1 MSSQA
6 KSEFINRE
14 LSWLEF
20 NDRVLQCAQ
29 DESLPLLERLK
40 FLAITGSN
48 LDEFFMVRVGGLQQL
63 VQKGKTK
70 KDPSGMRPREQL
82 DAVLKRS
89 AAMVSGQ
96 YSCYAALEKQL
107 AASGIMRLRAHELTG
122 EQSRHAEYMFVN
134 EFMPVLSPMVL
145 TSNPQP
151 PLLVN
156 RLLYVGVRLT
166 APSDSPGKKQSPAAA
181 ATKASVKRLPRI
193 ARTVILPIG
202 KGLSRFITMPS
213 DGGYCFMLIEDLVVM
228 FVSRFFPGETIA
240 ECASFRLTRNADMS
254 VREDDAHDLLSEME
268 AVIDA
273 RKRGDCVRLEIG
285 AETQATGALISSL
298 LSVLSVPDNALF
310 RASGPLDLSA
320 FMGLTGL
327 SGFDKLRY
335 KPWPPRLPPAV
346 KSAPSMLELVAKRD
360 VLLYHPYESFDPVV
374 RFIQEAAADP
384 TVVAIKQILYRTSK
398 KSPIV
403 AALASAA
410 QAGKYVTAI
419 VELKAR
425 FDEERNIE
433 WAKELED
440 AGAQIIYGVKGLK
453 THAKVCI
460 VIRREGNGLVR
471 YVHFGT
477 GNYNE
482 ITAGIYSDASYM
494 TCNED
499 LCADAS
505 SFFNSITGNSQPQN
519 YRTIEAAPIGMKGRI
534 LDLIEAETERCRQG
548 QKAYIRAKMNSLTH
562 PDIIGALYRASQ
574 AGVKIRLN
582 IRGICCLRPG
592 VSGQSENI
600 TVQSIVG
607 RFLEHARIL
616 CFANGGREK
625 VMICTADWMQRNL
638 DKRVELLVPVGEKE
652 SKERLMHVLDLCFK
666 DTKNSWELC
675 SDGSWKR
682 RSDAAATKEFDCH
695 AALYDECCE
704 KAEGAKRMKR
714 TAFEAHKPA
723 KRGK

>member
-1 MSSQA
+1 MRQPDMTSQA
-6 KSEFINRE
+6 KNEFINRE

-20 NDRVLQCAQ
+20 NDRVLQCAI

-63 VQKGKTK
+63 VKRGTTK

-89 AAMVSGQ
+89 AVMVSDQ
-96 YSCYAALEKQL
+96 YSCYAALERQL
-107 AASGIMRLRAHELTG
+107 ATYGIVRLKAHELTD
-122 EQSRHAEYMFVN
+122 EQSRHAEYVFEN
-134 EFMPVLSPMVL
+134 ELLPVLSPMVL
-145 TSNPQP
+145 TSYPQA
-151 PLLVN
+151 PLLAN
-156 RLLYVGVRLT
+156 RLLYVAVRLT
-166 APSDSPGKKQSPAAA
+166 APFDPLAPKQLPRAAA
-181 ATKASVKRLPRI
+181 KIPARRTSRI
-193 ARTVILPIG
+193 AIVPIARNQ
-202 KGLSRFITMPS
+202 SRFVTMPA
-213 DGGYCFMLIEDLVVM
+213 DGGYCFMLIEDIMAM
-228 FVSRFFPGETIA
+228 FASRFFPGETIT
-240 ECASFRLTRNADMS
+240 EYASFRMTRNADMS

-273 RKRGDCVRLEIG
+273 RKRGECVRLEMSG
-285 AETQATGALISSL
+285 QTSAAMASSL
-298 LSVLSVPDNALF
+298 TSALSAQQSAAF
-310 RASGPLDLSA
+310 RAEGPLDLSA
-320 FMGLTGL
+320 FMGLSGL

-335 KPWPPRLPPAV
+335 KPWPPRHPPLV
-346 KSAPSMLELVAKRD
+346 KSAASMLDLISRRD
-360 VLLYHPYESFDPVV
+360 ILLYHPYESFDPVL
-374 RFIQEAAADP
+374 RFIQESAADP
-384 TVVAIKQILYRTSK
+384 QVVAIKQILYRTSK

-460 VIRREGNGLVR
+460 VIRREGNGLRR
-471 YVHFGT
+471 YAHFGT

-482 ITAGIYSDASYM
+482 ITACLYSDASYM
-494 TCNED
+494 TCDED

-505 SFFNSITGNSQPQN
+505 SFFNSITGNSQPQS
-519 YRTIEAAPIGMKGRI
+519 YRKIEAAPIGMKGRI
-534 LDLIEAETERCRQG
+534 LDLIEAETERCREG

-562 PDIIGALYRASQ
+562 PDIINALYAASQ

-592 VSGQSENI
+592 VRGLSENI
-600 TVQSIVG
+600 TVKSVVG

-616 CFANGGREK
+616 CFANGGKEK

-638 DKRVELLVPVGEKE
+638 DKRVELLVPIGDKE
-652 SKERLMHVLDLCFK
+652 SKERLAHVLDLCFR
-666 DTKNSWELC
+666 DTKNSWNLT
-675 SDGSWKR
+675 SDGTWERPRNAGAK
-682 RSDAAATKEFDCH
+682 KELDCH
-695 AALYDECCE
+695 AALYEECCE
-704 KAEGAKRMKR
+704 KAEGAKRLRR
-714 TAFEAHKPA
+714 TAFEAHKPV

>member
-1 MSSQA
+1 MSSQT
-6 KSEFINRE
+6 KNEFINRE

-29 DESLPLLERLK
+29 NESLPLLERLK

-70 KDPSGMRPREQL
+70 KDPSGMRPKEQL
-82 DAVLKRS
+82 DAVLKRG
-89 AAMVSGQ
+89 AAMVSDQ
-96 YSCYAALEKQL
+96 YVCYAALETQL
-107 AASGIMRLRAHELTG
+107 AASGIIRLKPHELTG
-122 EQSRHAEYMFVN
+122 EQSKHAEYVFVN
-134 EFMPVLSPMVL
+134 ELMPVLSPMVL
-145 TSNPQP
+145 TSSPQP

-156 RLLYVGVRLT
+156 RLLYVGVRLI
-166 APSDSPGKKQSPAAA
+166 APSDPASE
-181 ATKASVKRLPRI
+181 KPASVKRTSRI
-193 ARTVILPIG
+193 AIIPIG
-202 KGLSRFITMPS
+202 RGLSRFITMPS
-213 DGGYCFMLIEDLVVM
+213 DGGYCFMLIEDLLAM
-228 FVSRFFPGETIA
+228 FASRFFPGETIA
-240 ECASFRLTRNADMS
+240 ECVSFRLTRNADMS

-285 AETQATGALISSL
+285 DQATGAIISSL
-298 LSVLSVPDNALF
+298 SSVLSVPDNALF
-310 RASGPLDLSA
+310 RAVGPLDLSA
-320 FMGLTGL
+320 FMGMTGL

-335 KPWPPRLPPAV
+335 KPWPPRHPPAI
-346 KSAPSMLELVAKRD
+346 KSAPSMLGLIAKRD
-360 VLLYHPYESFDPVV
+360 ILLYHPYESFDPVV
-374 RFIQEAAADP
+374 RFIQEAASDP
-384 TVVAIKQILYRTSK
+384 QVVAIKQILYRTSK
-398 KSPIV
+398 KSAIV
-403 AALASAA
+403 AALAQAA
-410 QAGKYVTAI
+410 SAGKYVTAI

-440 AGAQIIYGVKGLK
+440 AGVQIIYGVKGLK

-460 VIRREGNGLVR
+460 IIRREGNGLMR

-494 TCNED
+494 TCDED

-505 SFFNSITGNSQPQN
+505 SFFNSITGNSQPQS
-519 YRTIEAAPIGMKGRI
+519 YRRIEAAPIGMKGRI
-534 LDLIEAETERCRQG
+534 LDLIEAETERCREG
-548 QKAYIRAKMNSLTH
+548 QKASIRAKMNSLTH
-562 PDIIGALYRASQ
+562 PDIIAALYKASQ

-582 IRGICCLRPG
+582 VRGICCLRPG
-592 VSGQSENI
+592 VPGQSENI
-600 TVQSIVG
+600 TVKSIVG

-616 CFANGGREK
+616 CFANGGKEK

-638 DKRVELLVPVGEKE
+638 DKRVELMVPVDEKE
-652 SKERLMHVLDLCFK
+652 SRERLMHVLDLCFK
-666 DTKNSWELC
+666 DTKNSWDLR

-682 RSDAAATKEFDCH
+682 RSEAAAKKEFDCH
-695 AALYDECCE
+695 AALYDESCE
-704 KAEGAKRMKR
+704 KSDRAKRMKR
-714 TAFEAHKPA
+714 TVFETHKPT
-723 KRGK
+723 KKGK

>member
-1 MSSQA
+1 MPSQT

-29 DESLPLLERLK
+29 NESLPLLERLK

-63 VQKGKTK
+63 VQKGVTK
-70 KDPSGMRPREQL
+70 KDPSGMRPKEQL
-82 DAVLKRS
+82 EAVLKRS
-89 AAMVSGQ
+89 GKMVADQ
-96 YSCYAALEKQL
+96 YLCYAAIEKQL
-107 AASGIMRLRAHELTG
+107 AASGIMRLRPHELTG
-122 EQSRHAEYMFVN
+122 EQGRHAEYVF
-134 EFMPVLSPMVL
+134 ESELMPVLSPMVL
-145 TSNPQP
+145 ASGEP

-156 RLLYVGVRLT
+156 RLLYLCERLT
-166 APSDSPGKKQSPAAA
+166 APPDPKQPVPSGKISTFGHPAR
-181 ATKASVKRLPRI
+181 T
-193 ARTVILPIG
+193 ARTVIIPVG

-213 DGGYCFMLIEDLVVM
+213 DGGYCFMLIEDVIAM
-228 FVSRFFPGETIA
+228 FAHRFFPGETIA
-240 ECASFRLTRNADMS
+240 ECLPFRCTRNADMS

-273 RKRGDCVRLEIG
+273 RKRGDCVRLEVG
-285 AETQATGALISSL
+285 GQAGSAVTSSL
-298 LSVLSVPDNALF
+298 STVLSVPSGALF
-310 RASGPLDLSA
+310 GAAGPLDLSA
-320 FMGLTGL
+320 FMGLAGL

-335 KPWPPRLPPAV
+335 KPWPPRHPPAV
-346 KSAPSMLELVAKRD
+346 KSAPSMLGLIAKRD
-360 VLLYHPYESFDPVV
+360 ILLLHPYESFDPVV

-384 TVVAIKQILYRTSK
+384 QVVAIKQILYRTSK

-403 AALASAA
+403 AALAQAA
-410 QAGKYVTAI
+410 AAGKYVTAI

-433 WAKELED
+433 WARELED

-460 VIRREGNGLVR
+460 VIKREGNGLVR

-482 ITAGIYSDASYM
+482 ITAGIYSDVSYM
-494 TCNED
+494 TCDED

-505 SFFNSITGNSQPQN
+505 SFFNSITGNSLPQS
-519 YRTIEAAPIGMKGRI
+519 YRRIEAAPIGMKERI
-534 LDLIEAETERCRQG
+534 LDLIEAETERCREG
-548 QKAYIRAKMNSLTH
+548 QNAYIKAKMNSLTH
-562 PDIIGALYRASQ
+562 PDIIAALYNASR

-582 IRGICCLRPG
+582 VRGICCLRPG
-592 VSGQSENI
+592 VKGLSENI
-600 TVQSIVG
+600 AVKSIVG

-616 CFANGGREK
+616 CFANGGKEK
-625 VMICTADWMQRNL
+625 TFICTADWMQRNL
-638 DKRVELLVPVGEKE
+638 DKRVELLVPVDEKE
-652 SKERLMHVLDLCFK
+652 SRERLTHVLDLCFK
-666 DTKNSWELC
+666 DTKNSWDLLP
-675 SDGSWKR
+675 DGSWTR
-682 RSDAAATKEFDCH
+682 RGDGTAKKESDCH

-704 KAEGAKRMKR
+704 KADRVKRMKR
-714 TAFEAHKPA
+714 AMFETHKPA
-723 KRGK
+723 KKGK